1 MTASPD
7 RSLELETGKD
17 ETLAVEVAYALPDR
31 QRILQIEVTPGTTAL
46 EAIRQSA
53 IEQEFPGLQVDETS
67 AMGIFGQAVKSTQVL
82 QNGDRV
88 EIYRP
93 LLIDPKEVRRARAA
107 RARKGAA
114 EDAPD

>member
-1 MTASPD
+1 MTETPD
-7 RSLELETGKD
+7 AALELQTAKD

-46 EAIRQSA
+46 EAVRQSA
-53 IEQEFPGLQVDETS
+53 IEQEFPGLVVDEAS
-67 AMGIFGQAVKSTQVL
+67 ALGIFGQAVKATQVL
-82 QNGDRV
+82 ENGDRV

-107 RARKGAA
+107 KNSKGPA
-114 EDAPD
+114 EDPAG

>member
-1 MTASPD
+1 MTTGPD

-46 EAIRQSA
+46 EAIRQST
-53 IEQEFPGLQVDETS
+53 IEQEFPELHVDETS

-107 RARKGAA
+107 KARQAA
-114 EDAPD
+114 GGDAPD

>member
-1 MTASPD
+1 MTASPE

-46 EAIRQSA
+46 EAVRQSA
-53 IEQEFPGLQVDETS
+53 IEQEFPGLAVDEGS
-67 AMGIFGQAVKSTQVL
+67 AMGIFGQAVKATQVL
-82 QNGDRV
+82 ENGDRV

-107 RARKGAA
+107 KTRKGSA
-114 EDAPD
+114 EDTPG